1 MNWFV
6 DTKTEHAVTK
16 AVVRGQ
22 LNANDYLE
30 MRKHVRAQQ
39 IEQAGESVL
48 LDLRQATLQFGTLDV
63 FAIGLTHH
71 EVFPRGTPYAILMGP
86 DTMNMVD
93 ARFLENLKFNRGS
106 VAKVFTDEVAA
117 EEWLLTDLEDPSS

>member
-22 LNANDYLE
+22 LNADDYVK
-30 MRKHVRAQQ
+30 MREHVRAQQ
-39 IEQAGESVL
+39 LEQAGESVL
-48 LDLRQATLQFGTLDV
+48 LDLRLAVLQFGMLDV
-63 FAIGLTHH
+63 LAIGLSHH
-71 EVFPRGTPYAILMGP
+71 EVFPRGTPYAILMSP
-86 DTMNMVD
+86 ETMDRVD

-106 VAKVFTDEVAA
+106 AAKVFTDEVAA
-117 EEWLLTDLEDPSS
+117 KEWLLTDIEDPSN